1 MNEQEQVLRV
11 VVADD
16 HPMFREGLA
25 ATIASL
31 PGKKV
36 VGQAATGLEAIELA
50 QQAQPDVVVMDLH
63 MPHMNGIDATRHITQ
78 AHPQVAVLV
87 LTMLEDD
94 ASVVSAMQ
102 AGARGYLLKEAN
114 RAEIARALEAVA
126 AGEVIFGPSVAARVL
141 SLFNTTPDARRPGQA
156 AFPELTEREQEILEL
171 VARGLSNPAIA
182 SRLFLSE
189 KTVRNHVSNV
199 FTKLHVTDRAAAV
212 ARARDRG
219 YGLNQGSTHLK
230 PQQAP

>member
-1 MNEQEQVLRV
+1 MNEEEQVLRV

-31 PGKKV
+31 PSRKV
-36 VGQAATGLEAIELA
+36 VGQAATGLEAIELLD
-50 QQAQPDVVVMDLH
+50 QAQPDVVVMDLH
-63 MPHMNGIDATRHITQ
+63 MPQMNGIDATRHITQ
-78 AHPQVAVLV
+78 THPQVAVLV

-102 AGARGYLLKEAN
+102 AGTRGYLLKEAN

-126 AGEVIFGPSVAARVL
+126 AGEIIFGPSVAARVL
-141 SLFNTTPDARRPGQA
+141 SLFSAATGAHQPGQA

-182 SRLFLSE
+182 SRLFLSD

-199 FTKLHVTDRAAAV
+199 FAKLHVADRAEAV
-212 ARARDRG
+212 ARARDA
-219 YGLNQGSTHLK
+219 GLGAGPL
-230 PQQAP
+230 